1 MPLASPLRLADAV
14 PTLPRVRLLAGVKK
28 NAIIDPGGASRDFLR
43 TYVQEEKEMRQP
55 DAMVMRGQATRS
67 NSTPYWRVAA
77 RFRVFTYMAAVSP
90 VLLLIVLASVCPG
103 LNRAEIPDWRPL
115 ISLADEA
122 SNRGDRYEARRLYL
136 HVDRVAYW
144 QKDWEGLIAAA
155 CGINKLDGVSR
166 PRSRALAILFRAST
180 TAERAQSRRGLATV
194 AKSFSLL
201 GSDEA
206 ASAVLARIQPS
217 WPNEAI
223 DFDNLA
229 LLGRCA
235 RSQAAAFLQ

>member
-1 MPLASPLRLADAV
+1 MH
-14 PTLPRVRLLAGVKK
+14 
-28 NAIIDPGGASRDFLR
+28 
-43 TYVQEEKEMRQP
+43 EP
-55 DAMVMRGQATRS
+55 DAMLMKAQATLS
-67 NSTPYWRVAA
+67 NSTPGWRVIA
-77 RFRVFTYMAAVSP
+77 RCRVITYITAISP
-90 VLLLIVLASVCPG
+90 LLLLFVLANIYPD
-103 LNRAEIPDWRPL
+103 LNRTEIPDWRPL
-115 ISLADEA
+115 ISRADETL
-122 SNRGDRYEARRLYL
+122 NRGDRYEARRLYL

-155 CGINKLDGVSR
+155 CGITKLDGVSR

-201 GSDEA
+201 GSNEA

-223 DFDNLA
+223 EFDNLA
-229 LLGRCA
+229 LLGGCA
-235 RSQAAAFLQ
+235 RSQAEAFLQ

>member
-1 MPLASPLRLADAV
+1 MHEP
-14 PTLPRVRLLAGVKK
+14 
-28 NAIIDPGGASRDFLR
+28 NAMLMKA
-43 TYVQEEKEMRQP
+43 
-55 DAMVMRGQATRS
+55 QATLS
-67 NSTPYWRVAA
+67 NSTPGRRAAA
-77 RFRVFTYMAAVSP
+77 RCRVITYIAAISP
-90 VLLLIVLASVCPG
+90 LLLLIVLANIYPD
-103 LNRAEIPDWRPL
+103 LNRTEIPDWRPL
-115 ISLADEA
+115 ISRADETL
-122 SNRGDRYEARRLYL
+122 NRGDRYEARRLYL

-155 CGINKLDGVSR
+155 CGINKLDGASR
-166 PRSRALAILFRAST
+166 PHSRALTILFRAST

-223 DFDNLA
+223 DFDNPT
-229 LLGRCA
+229 LLGGCF
-235 RSQAAAFLQ
+235 RSQAAASLQ

>member
-1 MPLASPLRLADAV
+1 MHEP
-14 PTLPRVRLLAGVKK
+14 
-28 NAIIDPGGASRDFLR
+28 NAMLMKA
-43 TYVQEEKEMRQP
+43 
-55 DAMVMRGQATRS
+55 QAALS
-67 NSTPYWRVAA
+67 NSTPCWRAAA
-77 RFRVFTYMAAVSP
+77 RCRVITYIAAISP
-90 VLLLIVLASVCPG
+90 LLLLIVLANIYPD
-103 LNRAEIPDWRPL
+103 LNRTEIPDWRPL
-115 ISLADEA
+115 ISRADETLN
-122 SNRGDRYEARRLYL
+122 SGDRYEARRLYL

-180 TAERAQSRRGLATV
+180 TAERAQSRRGLATL

-206 ASAVLARIQPS
+206 ATAVLARIQPS

-223 DFDNLA
+223 EFDNPT
-229 LLGRCA
+229 LLGCF

>member
-1 MPLASPLRLADAV
+1 MHEPNAMPMKA
-14 PTLPRVRLLAGVKK
+14 
-28 NAIIDPGGASRDFLR
+28 
-43 TYVQEEKEMRQP
+43 
-55 DAMVMRGQATRS
+55 QAALS
-67 NSTPYWRVAA
+67 NSTPFWRVTARCRVITYIAA
-77 RFRVFTYMAAVSP
+77 ISP
-90 VLLLIVLASVCPG
+90 LLLLIVLANIYPD
-103 LNRAEIPDWRPL
+103 LNRTEIPDWRPL
-115 ISLADEA
+115 ISRADETL
-122 SNRGDRYEARRLYL
+122 NRGDRYEARRLYL

-144 QKDWEGLIAAA
+144 QKDWAGLIAAA

-166 PRSRALAILFRAST
+166 PHSKVLAILFRAST
-180 TAERAQSRRGLATV
+180 IAERAQSRRGLATV

-223 DFDNLA
+223 EFDNST
-229 LLGRCA
+229 LLGCY